1 MHCLNDR
8 ETCFNLQL
16 DKIILIFCDS
26 LFLKS
31 GEFIEW
37 TCLLPLIHSVQI
49 VEIPGKGGLLD
60 AVEDL
65 TFLPGLNLEGFPN
78 RDSTAYVKE
87 YGIESARTIIR
98 GTIRYKVS
106 MSLFIFTVIILVFLL
121 IFLDISQQVKV
132 SCACCAQLH
141 IVQHLGIK
149 SSSRHLKLANWW
161 ENNKEK
167 TKR

>member
-16 DKIILIFCDS
+16 EKIILIFCDS

-106 MSLFIFTVIILVFLL
+106 MFFFIFTVIFL
-121 IFLDISQQVKV
+121 SSCSSSWTSV
-132 SCACCAQLH
+132 SKWRSLGACCAQLH
-141 IVQHLGIK
+141 IFQYLGFK
-149 SSSRHLKLANWW
+149 SSSR
-161 ENNKEK
+161 
-167 TKR
+167 